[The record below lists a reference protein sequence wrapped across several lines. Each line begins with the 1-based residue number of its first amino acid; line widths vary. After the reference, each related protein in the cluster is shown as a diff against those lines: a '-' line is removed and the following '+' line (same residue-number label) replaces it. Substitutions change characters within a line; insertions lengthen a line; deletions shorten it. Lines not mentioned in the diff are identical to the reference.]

1 MNDNSPSRYKIN
13 DVEDVEMHPTIR
25 ADPGYGSFVNEMK
38 YEGPPEPIPNYIID
52 NSCSISNTYINYS
65 LYKNTELGINL
76 IGLSQFLI
84 DDQSKLWSCIKNLVD
99 NNVKW
104 YITFNKQGRYVEI
117 TDVEQ
122 ELFNLMCT
130 VPTCNFYSLPIE
142 DFTPPSIPILNRL
155 WDILDEYHQYLT
167 YSDPTV
173 KCILHCTAG
182 FGRTGT
188 MILSYII
195 YRKVVQEPEIQYQN
209 IKNIIDTIKIISTKE
224 EYLQLIS
231 SNRLLDYAFT
241 EIGANYSI
249 EAYREIIGSSLELL
263 SARIKNI
270 AYALEQRLNII

>member
-1 MNDNSPSRYKIN
+1 MNDNSPARYKIN
-13 DVEDVEMHPTIR
+13 DLEDVEMHPTIES
-25 ADPGYGSFVNEMK
+25 DPGYGSFVDEMK
-38 YEGPPEPIPNYIID
+38 YEGTEPIGNYIID

-84 DDQSKLWSCIKNLVD
+84 DDQAKLWACIKNLVD

-117 TDVEQ
+117 TDIEQ

-155 WDILDEYHQYLT
+155 WDILDEYHQYLK

-209 IKNIIDTIKIISTKE
+209 IKHIIDTIKIISTKE
-224 EYLQLIS
+224 EYMELIS
-231 SNRLLDYAFT
+231 SNSLLNYALT

-249 EAYREIIGSSLELL
+249 EAYNEIIGSSLELL
-263 SARIKNI
+263 SVRIKNI
-270 AYALEQRLNII
+270 TYALVQRFN